1 MNIPELLEMRGKD
14 LQLGD
19 FGQTTKFIA
28 DKLKAGWVILIGDI
42 ETINMIEEII
52 YTPGTEKNEGFAF
65 VMGKI
70 LPEDEIVSSLFL
82 AKKTDLFKQ
91 RIMYWN
97 NIKEETFDKLIM
109 INIIPVDGRIKERKE
124 GNDGV
129 IWDYTLRNENEVG
142 DDLNEE
148 KFYDDFAKDIV
159 ENILKMEK

>member
-1 MNIPELLEMRGKD
+1 MNIPELLEMRGKED

-19 FGQTTKFIA
+19 FGHTVKFIA
-28 DKLKAGWVILIGDI
+28 DKLKTGWIILIGDI
-42 ETINMIEEII
+42 ETINMIEEIV
-52 YTPGTEKNEGFAF
+52 YTPGTSKNEGFAF

-70 LPEDEIVSSLFL
+70 LPEDQIVSSLFL

-91 RIMYWN
+91 RIMYWC
-97 NIKEETFDKLIM
+97 NISEEIYDKLVLID
-109 INIIPVDGRIKERKE
+109 IIPSGE
-124 GNDGV
+124 GV

-142 DDLNEE
+142 DDLGN